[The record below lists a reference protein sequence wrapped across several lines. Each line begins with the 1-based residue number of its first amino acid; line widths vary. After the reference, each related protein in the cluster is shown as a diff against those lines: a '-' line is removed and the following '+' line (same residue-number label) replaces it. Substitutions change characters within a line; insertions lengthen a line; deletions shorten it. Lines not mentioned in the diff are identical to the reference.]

1 MTLTSTCFDKLFSSY
16 RVISARL
23 DTRGAV
29 DRELLPLLLIRAACS
44 PQRPLP
50 QTKSSC
56 PPTSARQISQ
66 SPSPFS
72 SCSSMAPPTHP
83 VSDATIT
90 AHTKLRFDST
100 GDPYLP
106 IRPVKNRPKSLYHL
120 TPLYPA
126 DLPAL
131 VATLNHP
138 AVWPNLC
145 GSPFPYSMAHA
156 EQWLTIQE
164 ERTSSILGD
173 LGKGH
178 K

>member
-1 MTLTSTCFDKLFSSY
+1 
-16 RVISARL
+16 
-23 DTRGAV
+23 
-29 DRELLPLLLIRAACS
+29 
-44 PQRPLP
+44 
-50 QTKSSC
+50 
-56 PPTSARQISQ
+56 
-66 SPSPFS
+66 
-72 SCSSMAPPTHP
+72 MAPPTHP

-178 K
+178 QGGGCPVLQIRAVETGEWAGDISATRCVRPAASFTGNPLILLWH